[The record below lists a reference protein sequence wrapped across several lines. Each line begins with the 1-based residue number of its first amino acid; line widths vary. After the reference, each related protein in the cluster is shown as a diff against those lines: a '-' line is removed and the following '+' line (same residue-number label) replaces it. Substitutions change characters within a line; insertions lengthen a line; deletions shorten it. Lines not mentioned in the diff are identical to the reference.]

1 MLFAVT
7 MRVDLPQDLDPTV
20 RQDTLARE
28 KAYSQ
33 ELQRS
38 GEWRHLWRRVGE
50 YSNLSIFDVRDNER
64 LHELLWQLPLFPYM
78 TMEVVPLAEH
88 PSDIAREERPT

>member
-33 ELQRS
+33 ELQRT

-64 LHELLWQLPLFPYM
+64 LHEVLWQLPLFPYM

-88 PSDIAREERPT
+88 PSDIAREGQP

>member
-88 PSDIAREERPT
+88 PSDIARKERPT